1 VGLGAIPRPTVSDRW
16 HVRGKG
22 YTVWRGPFSLAS
34 CCVLMTNDS
43 ATTFPEIS
51 ARLNELAEKLKTSMS
66 LTERREFLKKF
77 QELLDQADRLIVR

>member
-1 VGLGAIPRPTVSDRW
+1 
-16 HVRGKG
+16 
-22 YTVWRGPFSLAS
+22 
-34 CCVLMTNDS
+34 MTNDS